1 MQVSPLVTE
10 GLSNTRQRIAQ
21 LLSVKLS
28 DHKALYLS
36 LAAGSHACKD
46 IMDFSCG
53 GSVRIE
59 ALANLEKM
67 MLNDDEFCVVFG
79 ATELGH
85 GGAASHNVPR
95 ATAALGS
102 DVEFAKLS
110 ARLEAALAT
119 TLCEPQQKANWKRE
133 GVRAAALVALT
144 RTGDAIRCLSAV
156 VGGVVPG
163 VDMRRVD
170 DLKSSLE
177 DEGLDVLLHTQLL
190 ETVSGLVAS

>member
-1 MQVSPLVTE
+1 MQVSSLVTD
-10 GLSNTRQRIAQ
+10 GLTDTRQRVAQ
-21 LLSVKLS
+21 LLSIKLS

-36 LAAGSHACKD
+36 LATGSHAGRD
-46 IMDFSCG
+46 IVDFSCG
-53 GSVRIE
+53 GGVRIE
-59 ALANLEKM
+59 ALANLEKI
-67 MLNDDEFCVVFG
+67 MLNDDEFCVMFG

-85 GGAASHNVPR
+85 GGAASHSVPR
-95 ATAALGS
+95 ATAALAGNA
-102 DVEFAKLS
+102 EFVKLS

-119 TLCEPQQKANWKRE
+119 TLCEPQQKANWKRD
-133 GVRAAALVALT
+133 GVRATALVALT

-156 VGGVVPG
+156 VGGIVPG

-177 DEGLDVLLHTQLL
+177 DEGLDVMLHTQLL